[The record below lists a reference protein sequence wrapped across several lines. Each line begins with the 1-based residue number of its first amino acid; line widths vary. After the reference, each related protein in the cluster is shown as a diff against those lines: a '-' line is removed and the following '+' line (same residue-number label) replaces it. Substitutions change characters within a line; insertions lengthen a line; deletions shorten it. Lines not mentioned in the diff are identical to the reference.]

1 MCPLLAKVAHQE
13 TLQDFSFAKKHLLN
27 LTFGS
32 IVVHYKTSIRRRDFL
47 LTSSRR

>member
-13 TLQDFSFAKKHLLN
+13 TLKTSFAKKHLLN